1 VIVSKLKTAA
11 DGKLKTNNAYFF
23 IPKCQGKATV
33 RDAWL
38 EKHIEEAYQRGLD
51 DARKVKSSNGFL
63 PFVQNVASGMWK
75 LGGDIYDAFAP

>member
-1 VIVSKLKTAA
+1 M
-11 DGKLKTNNAYFF
+11 
-23 IPKCQGKATV
+23 